1 MTKRA
6 RRLSLHTIMKFWL
19 ILFFVALSIRT
30 FAQEKVVAGVV
41 VDKESKSRIAKI
53 NVVNLNSGKSI
64 YDNLNGVFQID
75 AEPGD
80 LLVFSKQDYL
90 DDTIRV
96 ENHIPIAV
104 YMSRSSIQLR
114 EVTIKDTALSPI
126 RKLAETRK
134 EYSKAYGSLANRDL
148 LSMPSFGGAG
158 LSIDGLYNALSRSGR
173 NAAKL
178 RKNIERDY
186 RQDVIDYRYNA
197 ALVGRITGLKDKKL
211 VDFMQKYRPGYY
223 FVLNATDYEFITS
236 IKTNLKRYLRN
247 PKAYTLAPLTPAHD

>member
-1 MTKRA
+1 MIKLTQ
-6 RRLSLHTIMKFWL
+6 RLSLNTIMKFWL
-19 ILFFVALSIRT
+19 ILFFLALSVKC
-30 FAQEKVVAGVV
+30 FSQEKSIAGIV
-41 VDKESKSRIAKI
+41 VDKENKGRIAKI
-53 NVVNLNSGKSI
+53 NVLNLSSGQSV

-90 DDTIRV
+90 NDTIRV

-114 EVTIKDTALSPI
+114 EVTIRDTALSPEK
-126 RKLAETRK
+126 KLAATRK

-148 LSMPSFGGAG
+148 LSLPSSGGAG

-178 RKNIERDY
+178 RKVIDRDY
-186 RQDVIDYRYNA
+186 KQDVIDYRFNSS
-197 ALVGRITGLKDKKL
+197 LVGRVTGLKDKKL
-211 VDFMQKYRPGYY
+211 IDFMQKYRPGYY

-236 IKTNLKRYLRN
+236 IKNNLKRYLRN
-247 PKAYTLAPLTPAHD
+247 PKAYTLAPLPTVNK